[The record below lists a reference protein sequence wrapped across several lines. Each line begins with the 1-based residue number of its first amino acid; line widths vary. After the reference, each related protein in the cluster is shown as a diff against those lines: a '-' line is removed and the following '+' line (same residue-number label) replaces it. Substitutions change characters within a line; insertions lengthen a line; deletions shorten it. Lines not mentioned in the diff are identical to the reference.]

1 MRTRIARVPRRRL
14 KAEINVVPYID
25 VMLVL
30 LVIFMVVS
38 PLSPIGSINLPRA
51 EHANTPPAQYL
62 ELSVKK
68 TQAQTRYQLALR
80 KEQKRDELG
89 AYQSTNDVLTQLDK
103 QRKSTP
109 QIAVL
114 IAAEPDL
121 RYEEVVQLI
130 STLKKNGIA
139 KIGLATK

>member
-1 MRTRIARVPRRRL
+1 MRTRIARAPRRRL

-38 PLSPIGSINLPRA
+38 PLNPMGSINLPRA
-51 EHANTPPAQYL
+51 EQANAPPAQYL
-62 ELSVKK
+62 ELSMKK
-68 TQAQTRYQLALR
+68 IQSQTHYQLALR
-80 KEQKRDELG
+80 QEKKRDELG
-89 AYQSTNDVLTQLDK
+89 AYQSINDVLMRLDE

-114 IAAEPDL
+114 IAAEADL